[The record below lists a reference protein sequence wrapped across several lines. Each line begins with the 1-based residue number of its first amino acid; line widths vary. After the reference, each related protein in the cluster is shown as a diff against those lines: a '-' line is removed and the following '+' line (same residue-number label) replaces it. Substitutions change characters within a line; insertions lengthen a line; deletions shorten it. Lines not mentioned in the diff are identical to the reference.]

1 MRYLDILGKI
11 NLIVIFIYIHIYF
24 KFKSELE
31 EAFQEWNTIQ
41 TLQENLNKG
50 SSSLKFKFQTSY
62 KVFITQ
68 WILRFIALQM
78 ILLSLATTL
87 SEFTLYLNI
96 NVSIIGML
104 VNTSSSSPLLVH
116 IITVIPLGF
125 LFYACLFGMF
135 NLKIAGLFG
144 MYRNNHTD
152 ATSLLLMSSF
162 MCRIGF
168 PLCINFV
175 QILKLKK
182 RTVLEEI
189 VGSTDLDPLFGTN
202 FFIIYPA
209 VLVVLILLNLL
220 NVYENILRMFGVSYI
235 ITKNAITND
244 KIKEGQLIFGKSNF
258 LILIFIF

>member
-1 MRYLDILGKI
+1 M
-11 NLIVIFIYIHIYF
+11 
-24 KFKSELE
+24 E
-31 EAFQEWNTIQ
+31 EAFLEWNSIQ
-41 TLQENLNKG
+41 SLQESLNRG
-50 SSSLKFKFQTSY
+50 NNTLKFNFQTSY
-62 KVFITQ
+62 KVFFTQ
-68 WILRFIALQM
+68 WLLRFVALQM

-104 VNTSSSSPLLVH
+104 VNTSSDSVFLVH

-144 MYRNNHTD
+144 MYKNNHTD
-152 ATSLLLMSSF
+152 ATSLLFMSSF

-209 VLVVLILLNLL
+209 ILVVLIMLNLL

-235 ITKNAITND
+235 ITKNAMTND
-244 KIKEGQLIFGKSNF
+244 KIKEGQLIFGKSKF
-258 LILIFIF
+258 IFIF